1 MKCWIILLAMVMVMS
16 SGCAAFRSHVTDV
29 DLSKNEHMGARYDH
43 ADMRNLTKE
52 IVAELANCDTLS
64 KAEKPPVLVIL
75 GVQNRTSDYTDMKNM
90 TDSIRTK
97 LMQTKKAKF
106 VNAAKRDIIL
116 KEQNYQ
122 AKNATPETQAKI
134 GKKLGAK
141 YLMSGSF
148 TEMETDSPRQVRVS
162 KKKVKYYKLTIE
174 LTDLETDL
182 IEESIEKEFA
192 RKASLPIIGW

>member
-1 MKCWIILLAMVMVMS
+1 MRSVAVLMIGVMMLS
-16 SGCAAFRSHVTDV
+16 SGCAAFRAGVTDV
-29 DLSKNEHMGARYDH
+29 DLSKDEHMGARYDH
-43 ADMRNLTKE
+43 ADMRNLTKM
-52 IVAELANCDTLS
+52 VVNELADCDTLA
-64 KAEKPPVLVIL
+64 KAEDPPVLVIL
-75 GVQNRTSDYTDMKNM
+75 GVQNRTSDYVDMKNM

-97 LMQTKKAKF
+97 LMKTKKALF
-106 VNAAKRDIIL
+106 VNAARRDIIL
-116 KEQNYQ
+116 KEQKYQ
-122 AKNATPETQAKI
+122 AQNATPETQAKI

-162 KKKVKYYKLTIE
+162 KKEVKYYKLTIE

-182 IEESIEKEFA
+182 IVESVEKEFA

>member
-1 MKCWIILLAMVMVMS
+1 MKMFMSLMVVVLL
-16 SGCAAFRSHVTDV
+16 SGCAAFRANVQDV

-52 IVAELANCDTLS
+52 MVNALASTETLA
-64 KAEKPPVLVIL
+64 KAEKPPVVVIL
-75 GVQNRTSDYTDMKNM
+75 GVQNRTSDYVDMKNL
-90 TDSIRTK
+90 TDSVRTQ
-97 LMQTKKAKF
+97 LMQTKKAQF
-106 VNAAKRDIIL
+106 VNAAKRDIIM

-122 AKNATPETQAKI
+122 AANATPETQALI

-141 YLMSGSF
+141 YLLSGSF
-148 TEMETDSPRQVRVS
+148 TEMESDSPRQVRVS
-162 KKKVKYYKLTIE
+162 RKEVKYYKLTLE

-182 IEESIEKEFA
+182 IVESVEKEFA